1 MPPGERFFWIHS
13 SQSSSTSSQEEKSFH
28 AEELPPGG
36 IPIERAVSEGSRASV
51 DLAFQPSQPLSKSS
65 SSPEL
70 QTLQDILGDPGDKAE
85 VGRLSPE
92 AKARSQSGIL
102 DGEGAAWSA
111 PGEERRGRGPAQPEG
126 PLPSSCPRSPSGL
139 RPRGYTISDSAPSR
153 RGKRVER
160 DAFKNRAGT
169 SNTEKVPGINPSF
182 VFLQLYHSPFF
193 GDESNKP
200 ILLPNEVGGSSL
212 PRRAPWSPAAGAQ
225 WAESPAGQ
233 RGLQPSSRRP
243 ARGEASPGQRL
254 AGQGWRRG
262 LFCPGLRL
270 GFMATVF
277 RTISAAP

>member
-1 MPPGERFFWIHS
+1 MGSLVPSGELSIWICS

-36 IPIERAVSEGSRASV
+36 IPIERTVSSEGSRASV

-102 DGEGAAWSA
+102 DGEGVAWSA
-111 PGEERRGRGPAQPEG
+111 PGEERRGPAQPEG

-160 DAFKNRAGT
+160 DAFKSRAGT
-169 SNTEKVPGINPSF
+169 SNTEKVPGINP
-182 VFLQLYHSPFF
+182 
-193 GDESNKP
+193 
-200 ILLPNEVGGSSL
+200 
-212 PRRAPWSPAAGAQ
+212 R
-225 WAESPAGQ
+225 
-233 RGLQPSSRRP
+233 
-243 ARGEASPGQRL
+243 
-254 AGQGWRRG
+254 
-262 LFCPGLRL
+262 
-270 GFMATVF
+270 
-277 RTISAAP
+277 